1 MRLFL
6 IRHPLPDVA
15 SGTCYGHTDLALA
28 ADPLACA
35 EALRPLLPMDAPLF
49 SSPLERCRRLAE
61 LLHPAPVFDERL
73 LELDFGAWEMQS
85 WDAIDRNALDAW
97 AADPLHFTPP
107 GGEAVAD
114 LRARVRDFLDELA
127 EDAADVILVAHAG
140 VMKLCA
146 AELAGVAPDA
156 WFSIHF
162 EYGTAT
168 LIEGG
173 RLVWHNAPAQAGSP
187 GGAARCVGHPSG
199 WHNSHHG

>member
-15 SGTCYGHTDLALA
+15 ADTCYGRSDLALA

-35 EALRPLLPMDAPLF
+35 ETLRPLLPADAPLF

-61 LLHPAPVFDERL
+61 LLHPAPRFDERL
-73 LELDFGAWEMQS
+73 LELNFGAWEMQP
-85 WDAIDRNALDAW
+85 WNAIDRAALDAW

-114 LRARVRDFLDELA
+114 LRMRVRDFLDGLA
-127 EDAADVILVAHAG
+127 EDAVLVAHAG

-146 AELAGVAPDA
+146 AELAGVAADE
-156 WFSIHF
+156 WFSMQF

-173 RLVWHNAPAQAGSP
+173 RIVWQN
-187 GGAARCVGHPSG
+187 RR
-199 WHNSHHG
+199 HG